1 MADVDV
7 TAADGAHADVVVVGS
22 FVQDHAW
29 LTDRFP
35 ETGETRRALGFNTGP
50 GGKGFNQAVACLR
63 QGVPTLFIGAVGE
76 DHLGAIAQRFGREE
90 GLPCRWQIRK
100 DVPTAA
106 SSIVVDR
113 SGSNLIVVN
122 LAANEH
128 LDPAFVRAQSPVF
141 ARAKLVLTQLENNL
155 DAVQAALDLGTEHG
169 LVRLLNPA
177 PVHPELD
184 PTLLARCDLITPNE
198 TEFALLL
205 ERVAGERIAAATLT
219 ERANSDL
226 HALARELGVATVV
239 VTLGAEGCFVSH
251 DERSDRRGDA
261 KAFYRVPAEKVN
273 AIDSTGAGDAFSG
286 TLAAAML
293 RFEGRPFR
301 DAVAHANRAA
311 AMSTEIVGTA
321 PAMPTFEAVQARFGG
336 SKAPHPGGGA

>member
-1 MADVDV
+1 MAD
-7 TAADGAHADVVVVGS
+7 ADVVVVGS

-63 QGVPTLFIGAVGE
+63 QGVPTLFVGAIGD
-76 DHLGAIAQRFGREE
+76 DHLGAIAQRFAEDE
-90 GLPCRWQIRK
+90 GLPCRWQIRS

-113 SGSNLIVVN
+113 TGSNLLVVN

-128 LDPAFVRAQSPVF
+128 LDPEFVRAQVPAF
-141 ARAKLVLTQLENNL
+141 ARAKLLLLQLENNL
-155 DAVQAALDLGTEHG
+155 DAIAAALEIGTRHG
-169 LVRLLNPA
+169 LLRILNPA
-177 PVHPELD
+177 PVHPDLD
-184 PTLLARCDLITPNE
+184 AALLAQCDLITPNE
-198 TEFALLL
+198 TEFALLVERFAV
-205 ERVAGERIAAATLT
+205 ERVAASTLAERP
-219 ERANSDL
+219 NSEL

-239 VTLGAEGCFVSH
+239 ITLGAEGCFVSH
-251 DERSDRRGDA
+251 DEQSDRRGDA

-293 RFEGRPFR
+293 RFEGRPFH
-301 DAVAHANRAA
+301 DAVVHANRAA

-321 PAMPTFEAVQARFGG
+321 PAMPRFEDVAARF
-336 SKAPHPGGGA
+336 A